1 MIVAVSGHGLGDQ
14 INFQPI
20 KIRNFSQEEVEA
32 EKDAAT
38 DVAAA
43 AGGPLLNKI
52 LPSLDRYEKWIR
64 IKRKKEKRREI
75 LMNKLVALQQER
87 NALLRND
94 EELGQ
99 TTITSS
105 SYTKATTGST
115 HWIEADQTEPAE
127 ALPRHKQRQQRDKAL
142 LLHETRS
149 PASEFQ
155 EAHTQEMVCVNQ
167 GNRNTINVYMQ
178 SEDIHMYYWTFTR
191 SALLQNP
198 SINCSE

>member
-1 MIVAVSGHGLGDQ
+1 M
-14 INFQPI
+14 
-20 KIRNFSQEEVEA
+20 
-32 EKDAAT
+32 
-38 DVAAA
+38 
-43 AGGPLLNKI
+43 LNKI

-99 TTITSS
+99 TTTSS

-127 ALPRHKQRQQRDKAL
+127 ALPRHKQRQQRANGPL
-142 LLHETRS
+142 SLHGTRS
-149 PASEFQ
+149 PESEFQ
-155 EAHTQEMVCVNQ
+155 EAHAQELVCVNQ
-167 GNRNTINVYMQ
+167 GNRNTINVYLQ

-191 SALLQNP
+191 SALL
-198 SINCSE
+198 